1 MRGANPSPTLGAVGG
16 NRARKP
22 GRQSPGAIGNHM
34 GSLKKFIGPMVL
46 TIVTLFVIN
55 RVKVIRDLVYPAA

>member
-1 MRGANPSPTLGAVGG
+1 
-16 NRARKP
+16 
-22 GRQSPGAIGNHM
+22 M

-46 TIVTLFVIN
+46 TIVTLFIIN